1 MLRYAVDA
9 CLPDSAKPG
18 LVLNAD
24 DKTDDLSN
32 LLLKLDVSSDDPSPD
47 FTINEH
53 DVRVQRG
60 GSVIPQDA
68 IIEITTRNERALY
81 QFDWTFAFPQL
92 FLSQTYNHHLAV
104 HQKGTFSR
112 IVKRTLDDPEME
124 KIQAGIQGS
133 FVRLRQVMQ
142 DIQSLAKE
150 HGQRGRLSLVYRRGV
165 MEVYQRVKDDSCIPD
180 DIMRRFE

>member
-92 FLSQTYNHHLAV
+92 FLSQTHNHHLAV

-112 IVKRTLDDPEME
+112 IVKRTLDDPEMK